1 MMKYKRKDKN
11 EKRRLVIQKQHA
23 RYEMNKVRYGVEGGS
38 ALVMAKTADFN
49 RRLIAA
55 FLTLVFVLT
64 TILIGYNIAGKA
76 ATGSEIILDDTYTT
90 ESIVLATY
98 DTFANDSTW
107 AIGTDYYK
115 RVSSYNVTGTV
126 SVTVSNGKISGI
138 SFASPNSSTFSQHP
152 QKKYLYHATYNKES
166 GNNAYTK
173 SEDVGTPILNGA
185 NEVSTDLSSYIGQDA
200 TLDNIVAALNG
211 ASSSNSWYVNSY
223 NALKN
228 AVIEMM
234 EDAPAAPDDY
244 IDIDDYDP
252 DIPPLPDSAES
263 YIEVNKTIAPSQD
276 GSAYD
281 LTLEAYS
288 TADISSYQVLEK
300 IPTDYIV
307 VVDQS
312 GSMSEND
319 MPTSYKAAGN
329 KTLEE
334 INEGNYYINKGG
346 KVYRVFAERGYLY
359 EYFPQNSLWVY
370 DIVSELGQSRGW
382 FMPDTETE
390 TTVVNQ
396 YYFRESGDSGE
407 GFYAPVT
414 MKIKGVPLTYYINFT
429 YNGQDGATHTFNRD
443 DITFVKED
451 EETRRESPW
460 YHSMTGNII
469 KPEKDNVG
477 YAYWYG
483 IDGIVQGLYKDDEQ
497 YTFSEAGSIRTGMFV
512 NYPLFTRH
520 VGYTRLVYRDD
531 DGVLH
536 DVPSKAGVT
545 TAEFCN
551 GSGQATVDQDGTTRM
566 EYSGLLELKT
576 DESRLA
582 SLKTALQAFAKT
594 LEKDE
599 DSFGLVDNRVAIVGF
614 SSSGYN
620 NTELLTGE
628 NLTIRNNNGV
638 QMTNATSNDY
648 ATALVSSLNSAQDGV
663 NPKITAAINALTAN
677 GGTQPEDGLTMA
689 KNIMENRTDSSYV
702 KRSGSNKGEDVG
714 RNTVVI
720 FFTDGQPGNYADS
733 NQYSEANEVV
743 EVAKELKD
751 LDAEIF
757 SIGVFGV
764 SDAEALTYEAH
775 APTAENKAYEYETG
789 YFYTFDTT
797 STFIWSTTTYH
808 YLNRYWLRDTPGYQN
823 TPNDTIY
830 DYMSV
835 VSSRYPNATDFIT
848 NGWRDKLM
856 DDNTPE
862 NHVDKNGNPA
872 TWDEMIESVRGDV
885 DTSKNYYRLASN
897 QAGLIAA
904 FRSAIEETSGDIEP
918 ETGQIS
924 ENTVLKDY
932 INTNNFNIPE
942 NATIEVKTI
951 QGTKN
956 SNQEIEF
963 SDREGDSTDIVATQ
977 NGNEIIVSGF
987 DYNDKHIASNHPGE
1001 KLVVTIH
1008 GITPK
1013 AGVTGNQLKSNTDET
1028 GIYASADQNADF
1040 LKEFP
1045 EPAIA
1050 RYKYKL
1056 NVTDADADAQFNLNY
1071 ALAANQGVTADF
1083 NNILVSNEGLPA
1095 GIQNRELYSAGN
1107 LNGIANATNG
1117 STIYLEY
1124 ITEQGGNGVVDPADY
1139 SLTTT
1144 IAPSSADASSYT
1156 YYLDTTDY
1164 VDLENPDPN
1173 KVLPQPDGMT
1183 VTSFST
1189 TANGAM
1195 FVDSIANNRAVTFH
1209 LDADESPFVDS
1220 EYEFSVEVTLTGT
1233 DIASKLSAL
1242 NNDNSKI
1249 QFTQFDANT
1258 IKGTVK
1264 IVYGDGNPIDTVT
1277 IKVPDGAT
1285 LSVVHSDPFY
1295 TTEYI
1300 SEDEDGEPAYSA
1312 HAITTATDIY
1322 IKDTVNNDVGAGV
1335 VDNDAPHVILYVLGG
1350 VGVVSA
1356 GASAAYVYRKK
1367 DEFLE

>member
-1 MMKYKRKDKN
+1 MKTIKRKDKN

-38 ALVMAKTADFN
+38 ALVMAKATDFN

-107 AIGTDYYK
+107 AIGTNYYT
-115 RVSSYNVTGTV
+115 RVSPYNVTGTV

-138 SFASPNSSTFSQHP
+138 SFASPNSSTFSQYP
-152 QKKYLYHATYNKES
+152 QKKYLYHETYNRVS

-200 TLDNIVAALNG
+200 TLENIVAALNG

-223 NALKN
+223 NAVKN

-312 GSMSEND
+312 GSMAETD

-334 INEGNYYINKGG
+334 INEGNYYINVDG

-359 EYFPQNSLWVY
+359 NYYAPNYWY
-370 DIVSELGQSRGW
+370 PGTIKDRLGTNLGW
-382 FMPDTETE
+382 FMRETE
-390 TTVVNQ
+390 TTTTFQNQ
-396 YYFRESGDSGE
+396 FFFRENDNNNKGV
-407 GFYAPVT
+407 YHPITLTV
-414 MKIKGVPLTYYINFT
+414 KGVPLTYYMTFQYTN
-429 YNGQDGATHTFNRD
+429 NDGDPVFFNRNN
-443 DITFVKED
+443 
-451 EETRRESPW
+451 ESYINDNAPY
-460 YHSMTGNII
+460 YHNII
-469 KPEKDNVG
+469 GGGTISPGWGVWPVNYDN
-477 YAYWYG
+477 
-483 IDGIVQGLYKDDEQ
+483 IDSIVQGIYDGDQ
-497 YTFSEAGSIRTGMFV
+497 YYTYSEFNILVTELKTGMLI
-512 NYPLFTRH
+512 NYPMYDRH

-545 TAEFCN
+545 TAEYCN
-551 GSGQATVDQDGTTRM
+551 ESGQATVDRDGTTRM

-638 QMTNATSNDY
+638 QKANATSNDY
-648 ATALVSSLNSAQDGV
+648 ATALVSSLNSTQDGV
-663 NPKITAAINALTAN
+663 NPKITAAIDALTAN
-677 GGTQPEDGLTMA
+677 GGTQPEDGLAMA
-689 KNIMENRTDSSYV
+689 KSIMENRTGTAYV
-702 KRSGSNKGEDVG
+702 KRSGANKGEDVG

-743 EVAKELKD
+743 EAAKELKD
-751 LDAEIF
+751 LDAELF

-775 APTAENKAYEYETG
+775 APTAENKAYEYESG

-797 STFIWSTTTYH
+797 SSTFIWSTTTYH

-835 VSSRYPNATDFIT
+835 VSSRYPDATDFIVT
-848 NGWRDKLM
+848 GWRDKLM

-862 NHVDKNGNPA
+862 NHVDKNGDPA

-951 QGTKN
+951 KGTKN
-956 SNQEIEF
+956 GNQEVEF
-963 SDREGDSTDIVATQ
+963 SDQEGDSTGIVATQ

-1001 KLVVTIH
+1001 KLVVIIR

-1013 AGVTGNQLKSNTDET
+1013 VGVTGNQLKSNTDET
-1028 GIYASADQNADF
+1028 GIYSSADQNADF

-1285 LSVVHSDPFY
+1285 LSVAHSDPFY